1 MFFIRTAT
9 DRDLPQVQALL
20 KETWHATYDA
30 ILGVEQVNA
39 LTAKWHDMA
48 SLKRR
53 LATRDAEFVVAD
65 DGKQLAGMGY
75 AAMASSDP
83 NLAILHQLYVLPAH
97 QGHGIGGDL
106 VAELETC
113 FPNAS
118 RMRLEVLSAN
128 ARAIRFY
135 QSLGFEQT
143 ATIENDAGTGQP
155 AAVFE
160 KDLPG

>member
-9 DRDLPQVQALL
+9 ERDLPQVQALL

-30 ILGVEQVNA
+30 ILGPERVAVM
-39 LTAKWHDMA
+39 TAKWHDMA

-53 LATRDAEFVVAD
+53 LAARDAEFLVAD

-75 AAMASSDP
+75 AAMASEVP

-113 FPNAS
+113 FPNAA
-118 RMRLEVLSAN
+118 RLRAEVLSAN

-135 QSLGFEQT
+135 LSLGFEEVGT
-143 ATIENDAGTGQP
+143 TNDLSGTGHP
-155 AAVFE
+155 AKVFE